1 MRVIHFSTSH
11 NNGGAALAASELA
24 ETLNRRISSRL
35 VTQNASGNLLLQVI
49 IGIKRKGSRLLSFFD
64 PNSRQ
69 VYTSY
74 AIFSSRL
81 RRLLRKDQADI
92 IHLHWVQGEF
102 LSIEDIGKANTPV
115 VWTLHD
121 GWQFLNGP
129 HHDSRYLSEQI
140 LKEKG
145 EKNSVVSRW
154 MKQRKVRSWTRKMYL
169 IAPSQW
175 IANQAMKAD
184 VNKNN
189 IVTVIPNIVDRH
201 IFYKR
206 SKSEARDKL
215 DLEQDCKLILVGSLA
230 KTDDPIKGFDLLTK
244 ALKYLTNKQYKFK
257 CLHIGKEVDIPEI
270 REYVYSVGSTKSRE
284 RMALIY
290 AASDVVCVPS
300 RIETHS
306 MVAAEAIS
314 CGRPVAAFDVGG
326 NPEIIEHKKSGYLSK
341 PFNVESLARGIMFCI
356 EQLGGIVS
364 DDIYR
369 KHCNKHDSDLILDQY
384 IKIYSDIIYS
394 EGRQL
399 DS

>member
-24 ETLNRRISSRL
+24 ETLNKRISSRL
-35 VTQNASGNLLLQVI
+35 VTQNRSGNLLVEII

-74 AIFSSRL
+74 AVFSSRL
-81 RRLLRKDQADI
+81 RGLLRKDHADI

-102 LSIEDIGKANTPV
+102 LSVEDIGKANAPV

-140 LKEKG
+140 LKDNG
-145 EKNSVVSRW
+145 EKTSIVSRW
-154 MKQRKVRSWTRKMYL
+154 MKQRKLRSWTKKMYL
-169 IAPSQW
+169 VAPSQW
-175 IANQAMKAD
+175 IADQAMKAD

-189 IVTVIPNIVDRH
+189 IVTVIPNIINRQV
-201 IFYKR
+201 FYKR
-206 SKSEARDKL
+206 SKSEAREEL
-215 DLEQDCKLILVGSLA
+215 GLGHDCKLILVGSLA
-230 KTDDPIKGFDLLTK
+230 RTADPIKGFDLLIK
-244 ALKYLTNKQYKFK
+244 ALKYLSKKQFKFK
-257 CLHIGKEVDIPEI
+257 CLYIGKEVDVPEI
-270 REYVYSVGSTKSRE
+270 REYAYSMGSTKSRE
-284 RMALIY
+284 RMALVY

-326 NPEIIEHKKSGYLSK
+326 NREIIKHKKSGYLSE
-341 PFNVESLARGIMFCI
+341 PFNIESLARGILFCI
-356 EQLGGIVS
+356 EQLDGIVS

-369 KHCNKHDSDLILDQY
+369 MHCNKHDPDLIIDQY
-384 IKIYSDIIYS
+384 IKIYSEIMN
-394 EGRQL
+394 
-399 DS
+399 